1 MDVPAG
7 PDAASLSIY
16 EDTVEPCPCVRAPYA
31 EPQPPPQ
38 PQLDC
43 FWCKGTGYRLT
54 KRIYRAKDFN
64 EHAALAILKGKDAAL
79 ESAAKTLDYA
89 ADLFLKLGHP
99 KESAQTTA
107 AAAKLREEAQ

>member
-16 EDTVEPCPCVRAPYA
+16 EDTVEPCACQGYGTPIAR
-31 EPQPPPQ
+31 PPSPE
-38 PQLDC
+38 C
-43 FWCKGTGYRLT
+43 WSCRGSGFALT
-54 KRIYRAKDFN
+54 KRIYRAKDWN
-64 EHAALAILKGKDAAL
+64 EQAAVAILKGKDAAL

-99 KESAQTTA
+99 KESAQTKA